1 MNLVFTVT
9 VMVTKKLFIEPL
21 VAVGLTENSFT
32 IVGVRIPFPVLEGA

>member
-9 VMVTKKLFIEPL
+9 VMVTKKLVIEPL

-32 IVGVRIPFPVLEGA
+32 IVGVRIPFRF